1 MVLRKILLTAS
12 LPALLLAAA
21 PALSAQTPNWHV
33 ETAPEWDA
41 LFDLHSGGW
50 TGADGIFSL
59 PQSGTEAANG
69 FLNTDT
75 LFIFSDTFTDDVNP
89 DGSRSNMTLVHNT
102 VGLRP
107 AGGPAA
113 QAIQM
118 VVNQAQGTGAPVDMF
133 KPSVPGSGSFDWY
146 WLKDGI
152 VLNGRTYIIASRWGL
167 VGQLQ
172 FGRKGIVMIEIPA
185 GDPAPF
191 ANHTQ
196 ELVPLFVEAPVG
208 GSNIVYGGAIMAN
221 TVTAGAPAPDGYI
234 YIYGNSD
241 AVPGDAFNKLVYV
254 ARVLEADF
262 ANISLWNYWNGS
274 SWSANI
280 ADSVGIT
287 DESSLESSVT
297 PLPNGQFLMVFQHR
311 QVSPWI
317 AMRVGQSPVGPWSA
331 PIKIYEVPIP
341 AALGSVFPYNAKAH
355 PHLSAPGEVLI
366 SYNVN
371 SLHNVDNR
379 NFSDIYR
386 PRFIKLIVN

>member
-1 MVLRKILLTAS
+1 MLLRRILPVVA
-12 LPALLLAAA
+12 LPALLLA
-21 PALSAQTPNWHV
+21 PALSAQTPSWRV

-59 PQSGTEAANG
+59 PQTGTEVANG
-69 FLNTDT
+69 YLNTDT
-75 LFIFSDTFTDDVNP
+75 LFIFSDTFTDDVNI
-89 DGSRSNMTLVHNT
+89 DGSRSNMTIVHNT

-113 QAIQM
+113 SAIQM
-118 VVNQAQGTGAPVDMF
+118 VVNQAQGTGDPVDMF
-133 KPSVPGSGSFDWY
+133 KPTVPGSGSFDWY

-167 VGQLQ
+167 IGQLQ

-196 ELVPLFVEAPVG
+196 ELVPLYVDAPVG

-241 AVPGDAFNKLVYV
+241 SVPGDGFNKLVYV

-262 ANISLWNYWNGS
+262 GNISLWRYWDGS
-274 SWSANI
+274 TWSTNI
-280 ADSVGIT
+280 ADSAGIT
-287 DESSLESSVT
+287 DESSLENSVT

-311 QVSPWI
+311 QISPWV
-317 AMRVGQSPVGPWSA
+317 AMRIGQSPVGPWTA

-355 PHLSAPGEVLI
+355 PHLSAPGEMLI

-371 SLHNVDNR
+371 SLRNVDNR
-379 NFSDIYR
+379 NYSDIYR
-386 PRFIKLIVN
+386 PRFIKLIVQ